1 MLVTF
6 SYSPSWHLQI
16 AHFVKLKV
24 RNQKIFSL
32 LSQTT
37 KKKAET
43 LHIEE
48 SGNNECLIFFAIKK
62 TFKQTFIYY
71 IHNQNSCRHVFCVLT
86 NQVFAGQIDKSGLN
100 SWYINFKCVLKSYDD
115 HLHQRSVEAKQFV
128 TMNKI
133 YTFS

>member
-1 MLVTF
+1 MINARHIFLQSELTSSNCSF
-6 SYSPSWHLQI
+6 CQTKSPKPKDIQFI
-16 AHFVKLKV
+16 IT
-24 RNQKIFSL
+24 NDQ
-32 LSQTT
+32 
-37 KKKAET
+37 KKAET

-100 SWYINFKCVLKSYDD
+100 S
-115 HLHQRSVEAKQFV
+115 
-128 TMNKI
+128 
-133 YTFS
+133 